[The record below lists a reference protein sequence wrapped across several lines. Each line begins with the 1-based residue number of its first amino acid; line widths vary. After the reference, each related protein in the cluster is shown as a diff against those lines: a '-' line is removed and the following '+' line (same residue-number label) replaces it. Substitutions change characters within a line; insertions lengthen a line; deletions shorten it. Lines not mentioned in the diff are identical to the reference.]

1 MKLRHQLMFGPAV
14 LVAEGVM
21 ANAFDSYLSKSPPP
35 AHPTF
40 CASASSTH
48 TSAISPCVSRRP
60 RDMLQRPRTATAPRC
75 KLRLHRELHVLTPI
89 KSKAIPF
96 DN

>member
-1 MKLRHQLMFGPAV
+1 MLRHQLMFGPAV

-40 CASASSTH
+40 YASASSTH

-60 RDMLQRPRTATAPRC
+60 RDMLQRPRTATA
-75 KLRLHRELHVLTPI
+75 LLQAAVNVHRELHVLTPI